1 MVKKF
6 IVPDKPAA
14 AEPAPTPARPARPP
28 RVWNPRALRAARDA
42 GTVAGWALALFAL
55 LSLLTYSPDDSWW
68 LSDPDGGGSGGAQN
82 AGGRAGAQLAA
93 TLLAVFGWSAFLLC
107 AALLLAWHVLIARIG
122 DARAAWMEKVAGPPG
137 AVDALAWGWTALG
150 VFLLM
155 FSSSALEARRF
166 AGFGELLPFGAGG
179 VAGGFANAAMTYV
192 FGELGGSLL
201 LAAAWMMSWSLAAG
215 VSWPMFFEKTGRVA
229 EAAAAKTAAWT
240 RRQWDLQIGGR
251 ARKRRSDEAME
262 MRRAIEHPREIEV
275 QEPSLEK
282 PRHATRPL
290 FPGAEAAARKPAGAA
305 GPGGGPGGGK
315 AGIGGAVVSRRK
327 RGGGAEGAL
336 PSPSLLDPHPG
347 EDEAASAET
356 LEYNARLIEKN
367 LLDFGVEVKVEAAH
381 AGPVITRYDLLPATG
396 VRGSQVANLVRDLA
410 RALSVSAI
418 RVLETIPGK
427 NCMGLEIPN
436 TRRRTVYL
444 SELIGSSAYARNAAA
459 LPLALGKD
467 AAGHPVVTDLAAM
480 PHLLAAGATGSGK
493 SVCVN
498 AMLLSLLFSASPR
511 RLRLILIDPKML
523 ELASY
528 EGVPHLLAPVVTD
541 MAQAPAALQWC
552 VAEMERRYRKMAE
565 TGARGIAP
573 YNKKVEA
580 GQLGDSADGSPHEV
594 LPYVVV
600 VIDELADLMMVV
612 GKKVEQAVSRL
623 AQKARAAGIHLI
635 LATQRPS
642 VDVIT
647 GLIKANVPC
656 RIAFQVASR
665 VDSRTILD
673 QMGAEALLG
682 MGDMLYLK
690 PGAAQ
695 PTRVHGAF
703 VSDGE
708 VGRVVEEVKRAG
720 ADQAGA
726 AVDFSDIPVMN
737 GGGAGGGG
745 MGGAAEGGGGENDPL
760 YAEAVDAVL
769 SGGRPSISL
778 VQRKLRVGYNRA
790 ARLIEDME
798 KAGLVSAMDETG
810 ARKILVP
817 KREK

>member
-1 MVKKF
+1 MARMSAKTAKKLGVSDSAE
-6 IVPDKPAA
+6 IVSS
-14 AEPAPTPARPARPP
+14 APVRRL
-28 RVWNPRALRAARDA
+28 NPRAARIAREA
-42 GTVAGWALALFAL
+42 GLVAVWAVAFFILMAL
-55 LSLLTYSPDDSWW
+55 LTHSPSDSWW
-68 LSDPDGGGSGGAQN
+68 LSDGDPESGEIEN
-82 AGGRAGAQLAA
+82 AGGRAGAELAA
-93 TLLAVFGWSAFLLC
+93 TLLFIFGRAAFMLC
-107 AALLLAWHVLIARIG
+107 AAAPLAWHVFQKKMD
-122 DARAAWMEKVAGPPG
+122 DARAEWMQKISEEKS
-137 AVDALAWGWTALG
+137 LAWGWTVLG
-150 VFLLM
+150 LVLLM
-155 FSSSALEARRF
+155 LSSSALEARRF
-166 AGFGELLPFGAGG
+166 WDSGAALPFGAGG
-179 VAGGFANAAMTYV
+179 VCGVFVNAMMTRI
-192 FGELGGSLL
+192 FGEWGGSLL
-201 LAAAWMMSWSLAAG
+201 LGAAWMMSWSLAAG
-215 VSWPMFFEKTGRVA
+215 LSWRMFFEKTGLLA
-229 EAAAAKTAAWT
+229 ESACLKTAAWV
-240 RRQWDLQIGGR
+240 RRQWDLQAGRR
-251 ARKRRSDEAME
+251 ARARRSDEAME
-262 MRRAIEHPREIEV
+262 IQKAIEHPREIEM
-275 QEPSLEK
+275 QEPSPPK
-282 PRHATRPL
+282 PKHAARPL
-290 FPGAEAAARKPAGAA
+290 FSGMSAKEKSGAEAGGMGAGV
-305 GPGGGPGGGK
+305 GGSGS
-315 AGIGGAVVSRRK
+315 GGAVVSRRRK
-327 RGGGAEGAL
+327 RGEGVESL
-336 PSPSLLDPHPG
+336 PSPALLDPHPG
-347 EDEAASAET
+347 DDESASAET
-356 LEYNARLIEKN
+356 LEYNSRLIEKN
-367 LLDFGVEVKVEAAH
+367 LLDFGVEVRVEAAH
-381 AGPVITRYDLLPATG
+381 AGPVITRYDVVPATG

-427 NCMGLEIPN
+427 HCMGLEIPN
-436 TRRRTVYL
+436 TKRGTVYL
-444 SELIGSSAYARNAAA
+444 SELISSPAYAKNSAA

-480 PHLLAAGATGSGK
+480 PHLLVAGATGSGK

-511 RLRLILIDPKML
+511 QLRLILIDPKML

-528 EGVPHLLAPVVTD
+528 GGVPHLLAPVVTD

-565 TGARGIAP
+565 TGARGIVV

-580 GQLGDSADGSPHEV
+580 GELGPASDGSAHEY

-690 PGAAQ
+690 PGAAL

-708 VGRVVEEVKRAG
+708 VGRVVAEVKRAG
-720 ADQAGA
+720 ADEAGD
-726 AVDFSDIPVMN
+726 AVDFSDIPVAS
-737 GGGAGGGG
+737 GGGGGGVAG
-745 MGGAAEGGGGENDPL
+745 MGGAEGNGGGESDPL
-760 YAEAVDAVL
+760 YDEAVDAVL

-798 KAGLVSAMDETG
+798 KAGLVSAMDENG
-810 ARKILVP
+810 SRKILVP
-817 KREK
+817 KREEK

>member
-1 MVKKF
+1 MPKKSAA
-6 IVPDKPAA
+6 PDESRDSKFSPLL
-14 AEPAPTPARPARPP
+14 PKDSRGL
-28 RVWNPRALRAARDA
+28 NPRALRAIRDA
-42 GTVAGWALALFAL
+42 GTVAGWAVALFAL
-55 LSLLTYSPDDSWW
+55 LALATFSPDDSWW
-68 LSDPDGGGSGGAQN
+68 FSDTDARAQSETQN
-82 AGGRAGAQLAA
+82 AGGRVGAQLSA
-93 TLLAVFGWSAFLLC
+93 TLLAAFGWSAFVLC
-107 AALLLAWHVLIARIG
+107 AALLLGWHVLLSRVG
-122 DARAAWMEKVAGPPG
+122 DARSAWMQKVAGAHGP
-137 AVDALAWGWTALG
+137 AEALAWGWTLLG
-150 VFLLM
+150 IVLLM
-155 FSSSALEARRF
+155 LSSSALEARRF
-166 AGFGELLPFGAGG
+166 AGSGESLLPFKPGG
-179 VAGGFANAAMTYV
+179 VVGQFANDAMTYL
-192 FGELGGSLL
+192 FGEVGGSLL

-215 VSWPMFFEKTGRVA
+215 VSWPMFFEKTGRLAEVA
-229 EAAAAKTAAWT
+229 ILKTIARA
-240 RRQWDLQIGGR
+240 RRLWDLQVGGR
-251 ARKRRSDEAME
+251 ARRRRSDEAME
-262 MRRAIEHPREIEV
+262 MQKTIERPREIEI
-275 QEPSLEK
+275 QEPSVEK
-282 PRHATRPL
+282 PKHANRPL
-290 FPGAEAAARKPAGAA
+290 FSGAAAKTTGSAGGTA
-305 GPGGGPGGGK
+305 GTG
-315 AGIGGAVVSRRK
+315 AAVVSRRK
-327 RGGGAEGAL
+327 RRGGSEGVL
-336 PSPSLLDPHPG
+336 PSPALLDPHP
-347 EDEAASAET
+347 EDDESASAET

-381 AGPVITRYDLLPATG
+381 AGPVITRYDIMPATG

-436 TRRRTVYL
+436 ARRRTVYL
-444 SELIGSSAYARNAAA
+444 SELINSSAYARTSAS

-467 AAGHPVVTDLAAM
+467 AAGHSVVTDLSAM
-480 PHLLAAGATGSGK
+480 PHLLVAGATGSGK

-541 MAQAPAALQWC
+541 MTQAPAALQWC
-552 VAEMERRYRKMAE
+552 VAEMERRYRKMSE
-565 TGARGIAP
+565 TGARGIIA
-573 YNKKVEA
+573 YNKKVEN
-580 GQLGDSADGSPHEV
+580 GELGASADGTPHEA

-690 PGAAQ
+690 PGAAS

-708 VGRVVEEVKRAG
+708 VGRVVAEVKRAG
-720 ADQAGA
+720 ADEAGE
-726 AVDFSDIPVMN
+726 AVDFSDVPAMS
-737 GGGAGGGG
+737 GGGGGGIGSGGGG
-745 MGGAAEGGGGENDPL
+745 MSLGGEGGDGEADPL
-760 YAEAVDAVL
+760 YSEAVDAVL

-790 ARLIEDME
+790 ARLIEEME
-798 KAGLVSAMDETG
+798 KAGLVSAMDEAG
-810 ARKILVP
+810 ARKILAP

>member
-1 MVKKF
+1 MARMSARTAKKLG
-6 IVPDKPAA
+6 I
-14 AEPAPTPARPARPP
+14 APESDGADIAPPSSPPP
-28 RVWNPRALRAARDA
+28 RMSPRAAKLTREAGMVAA
-42 GTVAGWALALFAL
+42 WALALFTLMAL
-55 LSLLTYSPDDSWW
+55 LTHSPRDAWW
-68 LSDPDGGGSGGAQN
+68 LADEGAASAAQN
-82 AGGRAGAQLAA
+82 AGGRAGAELAG
-93 TLLAVFGWSAFLLC
+93 TLLFVFGHSAFVLC
-107 AALLLAWHVLIARIG
+107 AAALLAWHLFQK
-122 DARAAWMEKVAGPPG
+122 RASDERALWMEKVRGEGGEGEGGGGGGWRWG
-137 AVDALAWGWTALG
+137 APLLGLALLA
-150 VFLLM
+150 V
-155 FSSSALEARRF
+155 SSAAIEARRF
-166 AGFGELLPFGAGG
+166 AEHGELLPFGAGG
-179 VAGGFANAAMTYV
+179 VCGAFVSAMTTKV
-192 FGELGGSLL
+192 FGEVGGSLL
-201 LAAAWMMSWSLAAG
+201 LGLAWMMSWSLTAG
-215 VSWPMFFEKTGRVA
+215 LSWLSCFEKTGNIA
-229 EAAAAKTAAWT
+229 EAACLKTIAWS
-240 RRQWDLQIGGR
+240 RRQWDLQIGRR
-251 ARKRRSDEAME
+251 ARARRSDEAAE
-262 MRRAIEHPREIEV
+262 IQKAIERPREIDA
-275 QEPSLEK
+275 PDSEK
-282 PRHATRPL
+282 ARHASRPL
-290 FPGAEAAARKPAGAA
+290 FPGAGAA
-305 GPGGGPGGGK
+305 VAAVVKTSG
-315 AGIGGAVVSRRK
+315 ASAAVVSRRK
-327 RGGGAEGAL
+327 RRDSEGGKDAGENAL
-336 PSPSLLDPHPG
+336 PSPALLDPHPG

-356 LEYNARLIEKN
+356 LEYNSRLIEKN
-367 LLDFGVEVKVEAAH
+367 LLDFGVEVRVEAAH
-381 AGPVITRYDLLPATG
+381 AGPVITRYDILPATG

-436 TRRRTVYL
+436 AKRRTVYL
-444 SELIGSSAYARNAAA
+444 SELISSPAYARTSAA

-467 AAGHPVVTDLAAM
+467 AAGHSVVADLAAM
-480 PHLLAAGATGSGK
+480 PHLLVAGATGSGK

-498 AMLLSLLFSASPR
+498 AMLLSLLFSASPS

-528 EGVPHLLAPVVTD
+528 GGVPHLLAPVVTD

-565 TGARGIAP
+565 TGARGIAV
-573 YNKKVEA
+573 YNKKVA
-580 GQLGDSADGSPHEV
+580 GGELRDSADGTPHEA

-656 RIAFQVASR
+656 RVAFQVASR

-690 PGAAQ
+690 PGEAS
-695 PTRVHGAF
+695 PLRVHGAF

-720 ADQAGA
+720 ADEAGE
-726 AVDFSDIPVMN
+726 AVDFSDLPTVPDAN
-737 GGGAGGGG
+737 GGGGGGG
-745 MGGAAEGGGGENDPL
+745 GEGGEGENDPL
-760 YAEAVDAVL
+760 YDEAVDAVL

-798 KAGLVSAMDETG
+798 KAGLVSPMDDTG

-817 KREK
+817 KRDK

>member
-1 MVKKF
+1 MLV
-6 IVPDKPAA
+6 
-14 AEPAPTPARPARPP
+14 
-28 RVWNPRALRAARDA
+28 
-42 GTVAGWALALFAL
+42 GWALALFAL
-55 LSLLTYSPDDSWW
+55 LALATYARDDFSW
-68 LSDPDGGGSGGAQN
+68 LNPDGDGAWIEN
-82 AGGRAGAQLAA
+82 AGGGAGAQLAA
-93 TLLAVFGWSAFLLC
+93 LLLFAFGRSAYVLC
-107 AALLLAWHVLIARIG
+107 AAAALAWHFFLKNAGTETRAEWMNKIG
-122 DARAAWMEKVAGPPG
+122 GGSSGLGGGSLGR
-137 AVDALAWGWTALG
+137 LAWGWTLLG
-150 VFLLM
+150 VALLVL
-155 FSSSALEARRF
+155 SSSGLEARRF
-166 AGFGELLPFGAGG
+166 GAGAAELPFGAGG
-179 VAGGFANAAMTYV
+179 VVGQFVNAAATQV
-192 FGELGGSLL
+192 FGEVGGTLL
-201 LAAAWMMSWSLAAG
+201 LAAAWMASWSLAVG
-215 VSWPMFFEKTGRVA
+215 CPLTVFLEKTGA
-229 EAAAAKTAAWT
+229 ALEKIATGAAAFAE
-240 RRQWDLQIGGR
+240 RQWSAQLGRRER
-251 ARKRRSDEAME
+251 ARRDEE
-262 MRRAIEHPREIEV
+262 TREVRKAIERPRDIARA
-275 QEPSLEK
+275 EPTLEK
-282 PRHATRPL
+282 RGDAKPL
-290 FPGAEAAARKPAGAA
+290 FPG
-305 GPGGGPGGGK
+305 
-315 AGIGGAVVSRRK
+315 GGAVVSRRK
-327 RGGGAEGAL
+327 KRGDEGAL
-336 PSPSLLDPHPG
+336 PSPGLLDPHPA
-347 EDEAASAET
+347 EDAAASAET

-381 AGPVITRYDLLPATG
+381 AGPVITRYDILPATG

-436 TRRRTVYL
+436 AKRRTVYL
-444 SELIGSSAYARNAAA
+444 SELISSPAYAKSSAA
-459 LPLALGKD
+459 LPLAMGKD
-467 AAGHPVVTDLAAM
+467 AAGQPVVADLAAM

-528 EGVPHLLAPVVTD
+528 GGVPHLLAPVVTD
-541 MAQAPAALQWC
+541 MAQAPAALNWC
-552 VAEMERRYRKMAE
+552 VAEMERRYRKMSE
-565 TGARGIAP
+565 TGARGIVA
-573 YNKKVEA
+573 YNRKAES
-580 GQLGDSADGSPHEV
+580 GELPPSADGEPHEP

-656 RIAFQVASR
+656 RVAFQVASR

-673 QMGAEALLG
+673 QMGAESLLG

-708 VGRVVEEVKRAG
+708 VARVVAEVKRAG
-720 ADQAGA
+720 ADEAGE
-726 AVDFSDIPVMN
+726 AVDFSDIPPVPGMDGK
-737 GGGAGGGG
+737 GGRGSGGG
-745 MGGAAEGGGGENDPL
+745 MGMGSGNGDGDGESDPL

-810 ARKILVP
+810 ARKILG
-817 KREK
+817 KGGK

>member
-1 MVKKF
+1 MSARTAKKLG
-6 IVPDKPAA
+6 IPPESDGVDIAA
-14 AEPAPTPARPARPP
+14 PPP
-28 RVWNPRALRAARDA
+28 RMSPRAARLLREA
-42 GTVAGWALALFAL
+42 GMVAAWALALFTLMAL
-55 LSLLTYSPDDSWW
+55 LTHSPRDAWW
-68 LSDPDGGGSGGAQN
+68 LADEDVAAAAQN
-82 AGGRAGAQLAA
+82 AGGRAGAELAG
-93 TLLAVFGWSAFLLC
+93 TLLFVFGHSALVLC
-107 AALLLAWHVLIARIG
+107 AAALLAWHLFQK
-122 DARAAWMEKVAGPPG
+122 RASDERAMWMEKVRGEGGGEGESESGAGGGWKWG
-137 AVDALAWGWTALG
+137 APLLGLALLAL
-150 VFLLM
+150 
-155 FSSSALEARRF
+155 SSAALEARRF
-166 AGFGELLPFGAGG
+166 AEHGELLPFGAGG
-179 VAGGFANAAMTYV
+179 VCGVFLNAMMTKV

-201 LAAAWMMSWSLAAG
+201 LGLVWMMSWSLTAG
-215 VSWPMFFEKTGRVA
+215 LSWLSFFEKTGNLA
-229 EAAAAKTAAWT
+229 EAACLKTIAWS
-240 RRQWDLQIGGR
+240 RRQWDLQIGRR
-251 ARKRRSDEAME
+251 ARARRSDEAAE
-262 MRRAIEHPREIEV
+262 IQKAIERPREIDVPES
-275 QEPSLEK
+275 EN
-282 PRHATRPL
+282 PRHASRPL
-290 FPGAEAAARKPAGAA
+290 FPGVGAA
-305 GPGGGPGGGK
+305 IAATVKTSG
-315 AGIGGAVVSRRK
+315 ASAAVVSRRK
-327 RGGGAEGAL
+327 RRDAGRGKEAGENAL
-336 PSPSLLDPHPG
+336 PSPALLDPHPG
-347 EDEAASAET
+347 EDESASAET
-356 LEYNARLIEKN
+356 LEYNSRLIEKN

-381 AGPVITRYDLLPATG
+381 AGPVITRYDILPATG

-418 RVLETIPGK
+418 RVLETIPGR

-436 TRRRTVYL
+436 AKRRTVYL
-444 SELIGSSAYARNAAA
+444 SELINSPAYARTSAA

-467 AAGHPVVTDLAAM
+467 AAGHSVVADLAAM
-480 PHLLAAGATGSGK
+480 PHLLVAGATDSGK

-528 EGVPHLLAPVVTD
+528 GGVPHLLAPVVTD

-565 TGARGIAP
+565 TGARGIAV
-573 YNKKVEA
+573 YNKKVE
-580 GQLGDSADGSPHEV
+580 GGELGASSDGTPHEA

-690 PGAAQ
+690 PGEAS
-695 PTRVHGAF
+695 PLRVHGAF

-720 ADQAGA
+720 ADEAGE
-726 AVDFSDIPVMN
+726 AVDFSDLPTAPESGGGG
-737 GGGAGGGG
+737 GGGAGESG
-745 MGGAAEGGGGENDPL
+745 EGENDPL
-760 YAEAVDAVL
+760 YDEAVDAVL

-798 KAGLVSAMDETG
+798 KAGLVSPMDDTG

>member
-1 MVKKF
+1 MPKKSAA
-6 IVPDKPAA
+6 PDESRDSKFSPLL
-14 AEPAPTPARPARPP
+14 PKDSRGL
-28 RVWNPRALRAARDA
+28 NPRALRAIRDA
-42 GTVAGWALALFAL
+42 GTVAGWAVALFAL
-55 LSLLTYSPDDSWW
+55 LALATFSPDDSWW
-68 LSDPDGGGSGGAQN
+68 LADTDARAQSETQN
-82 AGGRAGAQLAA
+82 AGGRVGAQLSA
-93 TLLAVFGWSAFLLC
+93 TLLAAFGWSAFVLC
-107 AALLLAWHVLIARIG
+107 AALLLGWHVLLGRVG
-122 DARAAWMEKVAGPPG
+122 DARSAWMQKVAGAHGP
-137 AVDALAWGWTALG
+137 AEALAWGWTLLG
-150 VFLLM
+150 IVLLM
-155 FSSSALEARRF
+155 LSSSALEARRF
-166 AGFGELLPFGAGG
+166 AGSGESLLPFKPGG
-179 VAGGFANAAMTYV
+179 VVGQFANDAMTYL
-192 FGELGGSLL
+192 FGEVGGSLL

-215 VSWPMFFEKTGRVA
+215 VSWPMFFEKTGRLAEVA
-229 EAAAAKTAAWT
+229 VLKTIARA
-240 RRQWDLQIGGR
+240 RRLWDLQVGGR
-251 ARKRRSDEAME
+251 ARRRRSDEAME
-262 MRRAIEHPREIEV
+262 MQKTIERPREIEI
-275 QEPSLEK
+275 QEPSVEK
-282 PRHATRPL
+282 PKHANRPL
-290 FPGAEAAARKPAGAA
+290 FSGAAAKATGSAGGAA
-305 GPGGGPGGGK
+305 GTGS
-315 AGIGGAVVSRRK
+315 AVVSRRK
-327 RGGGAEGAL
+327 RRGGSEGVL
-336 PSPSLLDPHPG
+336 PSPALLDPHP
-347 EDEAASAET
+347 EDDESASAET

-381 AGPVITRYDLLPATG
+381 AGPVITRYDIMPATG

-436 TRRRTVYL
+436 ARRRTVYL
-444 SELIGSSAYARNAAA
+444 SELINSSAYARTSAS

-467 AAGHPVVTDLAAM
+467 AAGHSVVTDLSAM
-480 PHLLAAGATGSGK
+480 PHLLVAGATGSGK

-541 MAQAPAALQWC
+541 MTQAPAALQWC
-552 VAEMERRYRKMAE
+552 VAEMERRYRKMSE
-565 TGARGIAP
+565 TGARGIIA
-573 YNKKVEA
+573 YNKKVEN
-580 GQLGDSADGSPHEV
+580 GELGASADGTPHEA

-690 PGAAQ
+690 PGAAS

-708 VGRVVEEVKRAG
+708 VGRVVAEVKRAG
-720 ADQAGA
+720 ADEAGE
-726 AVDFSDIPVMN
+726 AVDFSDVPAIS
-737 GGGAGGGG
+737 GGGG
-745 MGGAAEGGGGENDPL
+745 GGDRERGRDVVGRGGRRRRSRPVVFGGGGCGFVRGPPFHFAGAAEVAGGLQPRG
-760 YAEAVDAVL
+760 
-769 SGGRPSISL
+769 
-778 VQRKLRVGYNRA
+778 A
-790 ARLIEDME
+790 AD
-798 KAGLVSAMDETG
+798 
-810 ARKILVP
+810 
-817 KREK
+817 